1 MIDFIA
7 KIKNVKFW
15 KNEFL
20 TFYWIISRTVIDT
33 VMYCTISESLIPRVS
48 ADLNTF
54 WCIEWFGCNKAK
66 CVSQTSKIKNSILA
80 F

>member
-1 MIDFIA
+1 MKKFSILKLEMIDFIA
-7 KIKNVKFW
+7 EIKNVKFW

-54 WCIEWFGCNKAK
+54 L
-66 CVSQTSKIKNSILA
+66 VH
-80 F
+80 